1 MDTIKQQIQA
11 LDNAEFANLMRW
23 MYGEEQPRREAQPV
37 VEQAQAEVVKGLQD
51 SGRLPRPEA
60 ATEEKAEHGEDI
72 PDWVD
77 PGTDH
82 AQMYQQGDVVRFE
95 GRVVRSTHPGLNHW
109 RPGTLSFDGRIWE
122 DITPTEDAPTE
133 DSEGTTESGEATLST
148 WRPGVAYLA
157 GEEILYEGRRYRV
170 IQGHTSQADWAPG
183 AADSLFQE
191 V

>member
-1 MDTIKQQIQA
+1 MDTIKDSIQA
-11 LDNAEFANLMRW
+11 LDNAGFANLLRW

-37 VEQAQAEVVKGLQD
+37 VEQAQAEVVKDLQEA
-51 SGRLPRPEA
+51 GKLPRPAA
-60 ATEEKAEHGEDI
+60 ATVEQAEQGADI

-82 AQMYQQGDVVRFE
+82 AKMYQQGDVVRFE

-109 RPGTLSFDGRIWE
+109 RPGTLGLDGRIWE
-122 DITPTEDAPTE
+122 DITPAQNTPADDSEDA
-133 DSEGTTESGEATLST
+133 EGAEATLPT

-157 GEEILYEGRRYRV
+157 GEEILHEGRRYRV
-170 IQGHTSQADWAPG
+170 IQGHTSQTGWAPG
-183 AADSLFQE
+183 AAHSLFQE